1 MTNKIVPDVLDT
13 SKLRTKLER
22 MKKPP
27 DKPKKSV
34 QLELFTQFVTND
46 QSGVSNTV
54 ELWERIPK
62 YFFTAKQ
69 VEKLRTSDGLAKPY
83 EWNYTENGNEYT
95 VSIQPALIKQKEGKY
110 KACFPGVTEE
120 LVEEALKKFL
130 SDQQYAIHD
139 PEKQESWVKFTLGK
153 IQKEL
158 KKRGRDRNINQIK
171 LAIEVMSSCVI
182 TFIKKGKE
190 IWKGSILQ
198 DLVTVGREEYLAA
211 TDTHHIARLPLF
223 ISHSINS
230 LEYRQFN
237 YDRLMNCNEQLTRWI
252 YKRLINRFIQANHIN
267 DYACLYSNIKQS
279 SGLLQQARERDN
291 RIKIISAINELQ
303 KNGVILSYEIEERKK
318 GRAVID
324 VKYTIKATPQ
334 FIKEQTAANKRAKD
348 SRTIAHN
355 AGIRLIRKS

>member
-13 SKLRTKLER
+13 PKLRTKLER

-27 DKPKKSV
+27 DKPKKSI

-46 QSGVSNTV
+46 QSSVSNTI

-69 VEKLRTSDGLAKPY
+69 VEKLRTPDGLAKPY

-95 VSIQPALIKQKEGKY
+95 VSIQPALIKQKDDKY

-158 KKRGRDRNINQIK
+158 KSKGRTRSIQEIK
-171 LAIEVMSSCVI
+171 LSIEVMSSCVI
-182 TFIKKGKE
+182 AFRKKGKE

-198 DLVTVGREEYLAA
+198 DLVTVSRDDYLTD
-211 TDTHHIARLPLF
+211 TDTHHVARLPLF
-223 ISHSINS
+223 ISHSINK

-252 YKRLINRFIQANHIN
+252 YKRLINRFIQASQITE
-267 DYACLYSNIKQS
+267 YSCMYSDIKQS
-279 SGLLQQARERDN
+279 SGLLQ
-291 RIKIISAINELQ
+291 EL
-303 KNGVILSYEIEERKK
+303 KEKGVIKSFEVDERTK
-318 GRAVID
+318 GRAIVE

-334 FIKEQTAANKRAKD
+334 FIKEQIAANKRAND
-348 SRTIAHN
+348 SRTIAYN
-355 AGIRLIRKS
+355 AGISLVK